1 MIKKDKKAVG
11 SIRQTFEAVGNTAT
25 SLAKGVEGTV
35 GMITEF
41 VGPTARKTVKTLQM
55 NVLLGVESDLLAK
68 KEEVVLEAI
77 TAQADNI
84 EQLGAL
90 REQLGLSEEIMAK
103 MENSVR
109 EHFDSLLAV

>member
-1 MIKKDKKAVG
+1 MNKKDKKAVG

-55 NVLLGVESDLLAK
+55 NVLLGVESDLMAK

-90 REQLGLSEEIMAK
+90 GEHLGLSKEVMDKVERG
-103 MENSVR
+103 VR
-109 EHFDSLLAV
+109 EHFDTLLAM

>member
-11 SIRQTFEAVGNTAT
+11 SIRQTLAAVGNTAT
-25 SLAKGVEGTV
+25 ALATGVEGVV
-35 GMITEF
+35 GMANEL
-41 VGPTARKTVKTLQM
+41 VGTSARKSIKGLQQQ
-55 NVLLGVESDLLAK
+55 VLLGVESDLLAK

-90 REQLGLSEEIMAK
+90 RNQLGLSEEIMAK